1 MLDRTY
7 RASRLELAM
16 LGEKSSFKTTL
27 IAMELVAIVFMSGW
41 LFTVYNTSITAR
53 QAVDQLLHRAYL
65 DQVTLQLSIFG
76 RSLSFLVLPLRFL
89 TLSLL
94 SLVSAILVLLLLF
107 MFAIFLISTVTGRGR
122 PGRK

>member
-1 MLDRTY
+1 MLCRNY
-7 RASRLELAM
+7 RGSRSEQAM
-16 LGEKSSFKTTL
+16 LGEKLSFKTTL

-76 RSLSFLVLPLRFL
+76 RSLNFLVLPLRFL

-94 SLVSAILVLLLLF
+94 SLVSAVFVLLLPLMFQSFLF
-107 MFAIFLISTVTGRGR
+107 KTV
-122 PGRK
+122 PGR